1 MTERITGE
9 QALLNAVARQRDE
22 AMNSAAKAQAQA
34 EIALADNDALRAR
47 IDEMQGRIDK
57 AAHLVE
63 ALKDMNRSGADGHQ
77 IVDGASAGPD
87 GSEPGH
93 ADDSGV

>member
-1 MTERITGE
+1 MAERITGE

-47 IDEMQGRIDK
+47 IDEMQDLIEK
-57 AAHLVE
+57 TKQLVE
-63 ALKDMNRSGADGHQ
+63 ELKAMNRSRTDGHQ
-77 IVDGASAGPD
+77 IVDGASPRPD
-87 GSEPGH
+87 DGEPGH
-93 ADDSGV
+93 ADDAGV